1 MNLNKALVAG
11 NLTRDPEVRSLPSGQ
26 SVVSFGVATN
36 RVWNDK
42 NGNKQTATEFHNIVA
57 FGRLA
62 EICSSYLAKGRLV
75 LIEGRLQTRTWQ
87 GQDGVKRN
95 RTEIVADN
103 MQMGP
108 RFASAPAPA
117 SNSVSAPDKTDGFTH
132 GFKRNTNSFQE
143 EIPIIETEEMPEA
156 AIESPEK
163 EPSLEVSE
171 ISSTEE
177 SSSLSDENFDE
188 SEDKGRV
195 EVKDIPF

>member
-26 SVVSFGVATN
+26 SVVSFSVATN

-42 NGNKQTATEFHNIVA
+42 SGNKQTATEFHNIVA

-62 EICSSYLAKGRLV
+62 EICSNYLAKGRLV
-75 LIEGRLQTRTWQ
+75 LIEGRIQTRTWQ

-108 RFASAPAPA
+108 RFASASA
-117 SNSVSAPDKTDGFTH
+117 SNSASAPNKTGGFTN
-132 GFKRNTNSFQE
+132 GFKKNTDSFQE
-143 EIPIIETEEMPEA
+143 EIPIIETEEMPETA
-156 AIESPEK
+156 PESFEK
-163 EPSLEVSE
+163 KPALEVSE
-171 ISSTEE
+171 ISSTKE
-177 SSSLSDENFDE
+177 SDISLSDEDFDE
-188 SEDKGRV
+188 NEDKGRV